1 MSQENFDNLFYG
13 ASYIVR
19 QFAKDL
25 RSHMTP
31 AEKILWSEIR
41 DRKLKGLKFRRQHP
55 INCFIADFYCHE
67 KSW

>member
-1 MSQENFDNLFYG
+1 
-13 ASYIVR
+13 
-19 QFAKDL
+19 
-25 RSHMTP
+25 MTP